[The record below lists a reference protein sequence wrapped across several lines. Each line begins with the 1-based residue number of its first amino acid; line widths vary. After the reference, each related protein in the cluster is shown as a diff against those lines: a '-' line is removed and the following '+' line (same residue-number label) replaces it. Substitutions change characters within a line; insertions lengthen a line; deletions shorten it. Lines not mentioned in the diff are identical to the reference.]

1 MTTLAGTAALT
12 RLAMRRD
19 RVMLLS
25 WIYVLTA
32 FVAATVY
39 GFKKLYA
46 TAALR
51 DAFAATV
58 AHNPSLLSLYGPL
71 FGHSL
76 GSLTAWRD
84 AAIGGVGFGLMSIFL
99 VVRHT
104 RADEESGWLEL
115 VGSTVVGRHAA
126 LASALLVACLANVAA
141 GALITAAAIAL
152 GLPAAGTIAMAA
164 AFTAGGLAFTGV
176 AAVAAQVA
184 QTGRSASGLAIG
196 VLGTAFLLRA
206 VGDSA
211 GQGGPR
217 WLTWP
222 SPLGWSELIR
232 AFGSIRWWVLA
243 LPLGSAIVLATAG
256 AMLAVHRDYDAGML
270 PQRPGPAA
278 AAAWLRN
285 PLALAWRLQRAS
297 LIAWVAGALV
307 YGVVIG
313 AAAKGIGGLLTSSE
327 VRKVVGNLGGQP
339 GLAGAYRAALTN
351 AFLAAIMSFSGL
363 IASGYAISAI
373 LRLHSEESEQR
384 AEAVLAT
391 STGRISWGLSHVLI
405 AVAGTVAI
413 LTTAGLGAG
422 LGYVYRSGGGGAE
435 IGRLVGA
442 GLAQAPAALV
452 MGGIAAA
459 LFGLLPGAS
468 VAGSWSALGVAVLM
482 LFLGAILQLSH
493 WVLDISPF
501 QHLPK
506 LPGGPVTAA
515 PLVWLS
521 LIALALGAAGLAG
534 LRRRDLS

>member
-1 MTTLAGTAALT
+1 MTTLNGTGALT
-12 RLAMRRD
+12 RLALRRD
-19 RVMLLS
+19 RVMLIS
-25 WIYVLTA
+25 WMYVLTA

-51 DAFAATV
+51 EAFASTV

-76 GSLTAWRD
+76 GSLVAWRD
-84 AAIGGVGFGLMSIFL
+84 AAVGGVGFGLMSIFI

-104 RADEESGWLEL
+104 RADEESGRLEL
-115 VGSTVVGRHAA
+115 VGSTAVGRHAA
-126 LASALLVACLANVAA
+126 LVSALLVACLANVAV
-141 GALITAAAIAL
+141 GTLITVVAIAL
-152 GLPAAGTIAMAA
+152 GLPATGTIAMTA
-164 AFTAGGLAFTGV
+164 AFTAGGLAFTGI

-184 QTGRSASGLAIG
+184 QTGRTARGLASGI
-196 VLGTAFLLRA
+196 LGAAFLLRA

-217 WLTWP
+217 WLTWL
-222 SPLGWSELIR
+222 SPLGWNEVIR

-243 LPLGSAIVLATAG
+243 LPLGTALVLVATG

-270 PQRPGPAA
+270 PQRPGPPA
-278 AAAWLRN
+278 AAAWLRS
-285 PLALAWRLQRAS
+285 PLALAWRLQRAP
-297 LIAWVAGALV
+297 LIAWVIGALI

-313 AAAKGIGGLLTSSE
+313 AAAKGIGGLLTSHE
-327 VRKVVGNLGGQP
+327 VRKVIGNLGGQP
-339 GLAGAYRAALTN
+339 GIANAYRAALTN
-351 AFLAAIMSFSGL
+351 AYLAATMSFTGL
-363 IASGYAISAI
+363 IASGYAISTV

-384 AEAVLAT
+384 ADAVLAT
-391 STGRISWGLSHVLI
+391 GTGRIAWGFSHLLI
-405 AVAGTVAI
+405 AVAGTLAI

-422 LGYVYRSGGGGAE
+422 LGFVYRSGGGGAE

-442 GLAQAPAALV
+442 GVAQAPAALV
-452 MGGIAAA
+452 MAGIAAA
-459 LFGLLPGAS
+459 LFGLWPGAS
-468 VAGSWSALGVAVLM
+468 TAGSWSALGIAVLM
-482 LFLGAILQLSH
+482 LLLGAILKLSH

-506 LPGGPVTAA
+506 LPGSPVHAA
-515 PLVWLS
+515 PLVWLAVT
-521 LIALALGAAGLAG
+521 ALALGVAGLAG